1 MASCKKDSNVPA
13 DGVLLKEKAL
23 NFAKQLDQLDSKALH
38 CWQRN
43 WKKGWFSYIYSL
55 IFCLQIS

>member
-1 MASCKKDSNVPA
+1 MASCKKDSNVPT

-38 CWQRN
+38 CWLSN
-43 WKKGWFSYIYSL
+43 WKKG
-55 IFCLQIS
+55 

>member
-1 MASCKKDSNVPA
+1 MASCKKDSNVPT

-38 CWQRN
+38 YWLSN
-43 WKKGWFSYIYSL
+43 LKKG
-55 IFCLQIS
+55 